1 MNGGLQRAGYF
12 LGAALREYA
21 PGAWALARRRLAA
34 RLPKRLEDVP
44 GDVLERVAYYNRLSL
59 PAGDLPPVRLPVR
72 LGDMSI
78 STTDR
83 SGKLYYIDLLRDAQ
97 GFGPEFRIAPLFGD
111 VIHVPDAP
119 SLVKSRPIAG
129 DVAPSVLL
137 PLDALRHFHFPK
149 DRRRWADKRSS
160 AVWRG
165 MLNGQAPRI
174 AAVRLYA
181 DSPVHDIGQVHAA
194 EGMAPPKGWLSIAQQ
209 LEHRYVLSLE
219 GNDVA
224 TNLKWIMASNSVAL
238 APRLAYETW
247 YMEGRLVPGVHFVEI
262 RADLADL
269 DERIAWCEA
278 NPQEVQRIVRNAQDW
293 VRQFRDP
300 ARERL
305 IAALVLQKYA
315 EMTGGLGLTSSPV
328 RLFT

>member
-1 MNGGLQRAGYF
+1 MSGGLQRAGYF

-44 GDVLERVAYYNRLSL
+44 HEVLERVGYYNRLSV
-59 PAGDLPPVRLPVR
+59 PAGDLPPVRL
-72 LGDMSI
+72 GDMSI
-78 STTDR
+78 KTTDR
-83 SGKLYYIDLLRDAQ
+83 SGKLYYIDLMRDAQ

-129 DVAPSVLL
+129 DVARSVLL
-137 PLDALRHFHFPK
+137 PLDALRHFQFPK
-149 DRRRWADKRSS
+149 DSRRWAAKRPT

-174 AAVRLYA
+174 AAVRRYA
-181 DSPVHDIGQVHAA
+181 ESAVHDIGQVHEA

-238 APRLAYETW
+238 APRLEYETW
-247 YMEGRLVPGVHFVEI
+247 YMEGRLEPGVHFVEI

-278 NPQEVQRIVRNAQDW
+278 NPEAVADIVRNAQGW
-293 VRQFRDP
+293 VRQFQDP
-300 ARERL
+300 GRERL

>member
-1 MNGGLQRAGYF
+1 MSSGLHRAGYF
-12 LGAALREYA
+12 LAAAFREYA
-21 PGAWALARRRLAA
+21 PGAWAVARRRLAA
-34 RLPKRLEDVP
+34 RLPERLEDVP
-44 GDVLERVAYYNRLSL
+44 SDVLERVAYYNRLTA
-59 PAGDLPPVRLPVR
+59 PVDDLPPVR

-83 SGKLYYIDLLRDAQ
+83 SGKMYYIDLMRDAQ

-111 VIHVPDAP
+111 VTHVPDAP

-129 DVAPSVLL
+129 DVAQSVLL
-137 PLDALRHFHFPK
+137 PLDALRHFQFPK
-149 DRRRWADKRSS
+149 DSRCWADKRPS

-181 DSPVHDIGQVHAA
+181 DSPAHDIGQVHEA
-194 EGMAPPKGWLSIAQQ
+194 EGLAPPKGWLSIAQQ

-238 APRLAYETW
+238 APKLEYETW
-247 YMEGRLVPGVHFVEI
+247 YMEGRLEPGVHFVQI
-262 RADLADL
+262 RADLSDL

-278 NPQEVQRIVRNAQDW
+278 NPQEMERIVRNAQTW

-315 EMTGGLGLTSSPV
+315 EFTGGLGLTSSPV